1 MIKERTEIRF
11 SSVLIYSLLLN
22 AGAAFMWPL
31 VTVYMHDYLGKSMS
45 LAGIVLFLMS
55 MMMVLGSYVAGVLFD
70 KWSPYKTAVL
80 SILTSTIGIAIL
92 VFFHGWPVFGIMLMF
107 VGFGDGAGLTLL
119 NSYSTTIKSRS
130 TRSVFNII
138 YIGNNLGVVIGTL
151 LTGFLLDK
159 GISLLFSVALIFYV
173 ILLLITIFEFNVKF
187 DLTRKRNRKKAAQGP
202 RRLNRTILLICL
214 LVLSLYISYSLWES
228 IISVHMTSLGISFEK
243 YSLLW
248 TLNGV
253 MIVTLQPLVNRLG
266 SHFKLSTQTYVG
278 VIIFAL
284 ATVGL
289 IFARHY
295 TAFIMAMVFTTIGEI
310 IAFPGMPTWIDSL
323 SAPEDRGRYQG
334 MFNAF
339 VSIGRALGPVIGG
352 FVLQYSTDT
361 VLFSFSGV
369 LIIFFLI
376 ILVIRNKKVAN
387 RAKLNANN

>member
-289 IFARHY
+289 IFARQY
-295 TAFIMAMVFTTIGEI
+295 TAFIMAMIFTTIGEI

-361 VLFSFSGV
+361 VLFSFSGA

-387 RAKLNANN
+387 RAKLNTNN

>member
-1 MIKERTEIRF
+1 M
-11 SSVLIYSLLLN
+11 IYSLLLN

-289 IFARHY
+289 IFARQY

-361 VLFSFSGV
+361 VLFSFSGA

-387 RAKLNANN
+387 RAKLNTNN

>member
-289 IFARHY
+289 IFARQY

-361 VLFSFSGV
+361 VLFSFSGA

-387 RAKLNANN
+387 RAKLNTNN